1 MNYNKLSDNIKKA
14 VSVVLTGM
22 IAVSLAA
29 CSTGTSTGTSSSGS
43 TNESSESS
51 ANAGSADV
59 TVGSSAESSAE
70 ILSGESSFYAS
81 SSLDSSDF
89 FTERDLDPSYEA
101 SKAVSISLSDN
112 GITSSGKGVSVDGS
126 TVTISEE
133 GIYEISGTLS
143 DGQIVV
149 DADGAKVQL
158 VLKGANISNDSSA
171 AIYVKDADKVFI
183 TLAEGSENTLSTTG
197 EYVAIDDNNIDAVIY
212 SKDDLVLNGSGSLTI
227 VNNYGHGIVSKD
239 DLKVTDGYYKISASS
254 SGINGKDSVRICG
267 GTFDISASTDCIHA
281 SNDEDDSLGYVY
293 ISGGTF
299 TLNAGSDAIDGS
311 GTVQIE
317 GGSFDITSDDD
328 AVHSDGTTIISGG
341 KINVSSCYEG
351 IEGTV
356 VLITGGEINVK
367 ATDDGINAAG
377 GNDGSGFGPMGGD
390 AFNSSSSSYIEISG
404 GKIYIN
410 SEGDGVDAN
419 GSLYVTG
426 GYTLVDGPVSAG
438 NGALDYDSE
447 GSITGGTFIALG
459 SNGMAM
465 NFNNASQGSILVN
478 TVTYKSG
485 DAITLTDS
493 DGNVLVS
500 VTAAKQGSS
509 VLISTPDISDDDTL
523 SLSVGSESVEIS
535 MDGNNIYGSGTG
547 FGGGFGGGGNMGG
560 GRDGFGGGRGGFG
573 GQAPDGTQMPDGQ
586 APDGTQ
592 MPDGQAPDGSGFN
605 GQMPDGQAP
614 DGSEFN
620 GEMRGGRGGFGG
632 QAPDGQAPSNASNGS
647 QSSDDTNL

>member
-29 CSTGTSTGTSSSGS
+29 CSTGNGSGTSSLGSSSESIESSAGSGS
-43 TNESSESS
+43 T
-51 ANAGSADV
+51 DV
-59 TVGSSAESSAE
+59 TVGSSSESSAE
-70 ILSGESSFYAS
+70 ILSGESKFYAS
-81 SSLDSSDF
+81 SSLDSSEF
-89 FTERDLDPSYEA
+89 FTERDLDPSYDA
-101 SKAVSISLSDN
+101 SEAVSISLSDT

-183 TLAEGSENTLSTTG
+183 TLADGTENTLTTTG

-299 TLNAGSDAIDGS
+299 TLNSGSDAIDGS

-390 AFNSSSSSYIEISG
+390 TFSSSSSSYIEISG

-500 VTAAKQGSS
+500 VTASKQGNS
-509 VLISTPDISDDDTL
+509 VLISTPDILDDDTL

-547 FGGGFGGGGNMGG
+547 FGGGFGGGNMGG
-560 GRDGFGGGRGGFG
+560 GREGFGGGRGGFG
-573 GQAPDGTQMPDGQ
+573 GQAPDGQ
-586 APDGTQ
+586 APG
-592 MPDGQAPDGSGFN
+592 
-605 GQMPDGQAP
+605 
-614 DGSEFN
+614 
-620 GEMRGGRGGFGG
+620 
-632 QAPDGQAPSNASNGS
+632 NASNGS
-647 QSSDDTNL
+647 QASDDTNL

>member
-1 MNYNKLSDNIKKA
+1 MNYNKLSDNLKKA

-43 TNESSESS
+43 SSESTESS

-59 TVGSSAESSAE
+59 TDGSSSESLDSSSE
-70 ILSGESSFYAS
+70 ILSGESNFYAS
-81 SSLDSSDF
+81 SSLDSSEF

-101 SKAVSISLSDN
+101 SEAVSISLSDT
-112 GITSSGKGVSVDGS
+112 GITSSSKGVSVDGS

-133 GIYEISGTLS
+133 GIYEISGSLS

-212 SKDDLVLNGSGSLTI
+212 SKDDLILNGSGSLTI

-299 TLNAGSDAIDGS
+299 TLNSGSDAIDGS

-356 VLITGGEINVK
+356 VLITDGEINVK

-390 AFNSSSSSYIEISG
+390 TFSSSDSSYIEISG

-426 GYTLVDGPVSAG
+426 GYALVDGPVSAG

-478 TVTYKSG
+478 SVTYKSG
-485 DAITLTDS
+485 DAISLTDS

-500 VTAAKQGSS
+500 VTASKQGNS

-523 SLSVGSESVEIS
+523 TLSTGSESVEIS
-535 MDGNNIYGSGTG
+535 MGGNNIYGSGTG
-547 FGGGFGGGGNMGG
+547 FGDGFGGGGFGNMGGNAGGGFGGGRGG
-560 GRDGFGGGRGGFG
+560 QMPDGQAPDESSFEGQMRGGRGGFG

-586 APDGTQ
+586 APD
-592 MPDGQAPDGSGFN
+592 SG
-605 GQMPDGQAP
+605 
-614 DGSEFN
+614 
-620 GEMRGGRGGFGG
+620 
-632 QAPDGQAPSNASNGS
+632 SNGS
-647 QSSDDTNL
+647 QTSDDTNI